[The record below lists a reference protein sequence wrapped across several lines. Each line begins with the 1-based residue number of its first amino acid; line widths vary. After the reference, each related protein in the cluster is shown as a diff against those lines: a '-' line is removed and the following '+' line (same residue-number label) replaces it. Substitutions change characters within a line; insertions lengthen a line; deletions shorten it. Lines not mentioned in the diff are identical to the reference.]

1 MVTHNVPAFANGL
14 SAKLAAK
21 SRHVCVFLGAGASRA
36 CGLPDMACLQR
47 QILKGLAGAELEYFG
62 CQTGDQNRNLEQIL
76 SRLRRIHALL
86 DGGPDTVD
94 GLTAEQAGDLD
105 RRICGLI
112 VNALRVD
119 DSGLSPMLHFATW
132 AARADYHLPVEVFT
146 INYDL
151 VLETAFE
158 SLRVPYFDGFV
169 GALRARFY
177 THLVEAT
184 TADSDDW
191 LPAFL
196 VRVWKLHGSVNWEW
210 GSEPHGEIVRLGTTV
225 SSGSPAAIYPS
236 DTKYDES
243 RRVPF
248 VVLQDRFRRA
258 IRQPETLLLISGYSF
273 RDEHLNEMIF
283 DAAHQ
288 RPRSEFLAFSFD
300 ALPEKLAGAAVM
312 IPNLQAIGRS
322 EAIIGGVRGKWDPP
336 PTNGRQDIWEDGG
349 LTLGDFANLARY
361 LAPQSPQHGDV
372 GARLRELLTQLV
384 ANG

>member
-1 MVTHNVPAFANGL
+1 MVTHNILTFANGL
-14 SAKLAAK
+14 NAKLAAR

-47 QILKGLAGAELEYFG
+47 QIRKGLAGTELDFFK
-62 CQTGDQNRNLEQIL
+62 CQTGDHNRNLEQIL
-76 SRLRRIHALL
+76 SRLRRINALL

-94 GLTAEQAGDLD
+94 GLTAEQAADLD

-112 VNALRVD
+112 VDALRVD
-119 DSGLSPMLHFATW
+119 HSGLSPMLHFATW
-132 AARADYHLPVEVFT
+132 VARADYHLPVEIFT

-151 VLETAFE
+151 ALETALE
-158 SLRVPYFDGFV
+158 SLHVPYFDGFV
-169 GALRARFY
+169 GALRAPFY
-177 THLVEAT
+177 THLVEA
-184 TADSDDW
+184 AALDSDDW

-210 GSEPHGEIVRLGTTV
+210 GSDPHGDIVRLGTTV
-225 SSGSPAAIYPS
+225 SSCSPAAIYPS

-258 IRQPETLLLISGYSF
+258 LRQPETLLLISGYSF

-283 DAAHQ
+283 DTARQ
-288 RPRSEFLAFSFD
+288 RPRSEFLAFSFNE
-300 ALPEKLAGAAVM
+300 LPESLAKAAVL

-322 EAIIGGVRGKWDPP
+322 EAILGGVRGNWDVPDNT
-336 PTNGRQDIWEDGG
+336 PTDLWEDSGF
-349 LTLGDFANLARY
+349 TLGNFSNLARY
-361 LAPQSPQHGDV
+361 LAPRSPQHGDM
-372 GARLRELLTQLV
+372 GARLREILTQL
-384 ANG
+384 ATNA